1 MLNIDGAISRS
12 VNLYKYVVHFNCAIV
27 AGKEKPYSSKKYVKN
42 IEQLFYIHKAQK
54 NITDLCLHEFCL
66 FMSNIQ
72 VDNVNKCFMLISVK
86 LTMQSLLH
94 KHL

>member
-1 MLNIDGAISRS
+1 M
-12 VNLYKYVVHFNCAIV
+12 HFNCAIV

-66 FMSNIQ
+66 FVIQ
-72 VDNVNKCFMLISVK
+72 VDNVNKCLMLIRVK
-86 LTMQSLLH
+86 LTMQPLLR

>member
-1 MLNIDGAISRS
+1 M
-12 VNLYKYVVHFNCAIV
+12 HFNCAIV
-27 AGKEKPYSSKKYVKN
+27 AGKENPYSSKKYVKN

-66 FMSNIQ
+66 FVIQ
-72 VDNVNKCFMLISVK
+72 VDNVNKCLMLIRVK
-86 LTMQSLLH
+86 LTMQPLLR